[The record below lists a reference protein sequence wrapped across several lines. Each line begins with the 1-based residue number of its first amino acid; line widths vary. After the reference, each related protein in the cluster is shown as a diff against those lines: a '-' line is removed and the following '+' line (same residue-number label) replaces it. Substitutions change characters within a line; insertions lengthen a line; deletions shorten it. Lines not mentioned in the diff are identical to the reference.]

1 MAPRRIMKEFSILEI
16 SGVDE
21 PAQAPALMTLMKS
34 RTPGGKEAGEPG
46 GGQKKEDSMSKTQE
60 ELQAELT
67 KAAEDKK
74 ALEKSLA
81 RAEAIAKMTDAEKA
95 AMADMDETQK
105 EKFIA
110 AKPEDRKEEVAK
122 RAEANPV
129 VYKSKTTGAEYRKSD
144 DPRLIDLAKRD
155 DDREAELAKMRENA
169 LDETFKSRASTEL
182 ARFPGDIT
190 VKAALVKAVA
200 GIKDDEI
207 RKAVGEMLKGVHGKL
222 SVMLKEI
229 GTSKDDTSGDD
240 VDGGD
245 VKKAAETSL
254 DKLARDHM
262 AKNAGMTFA
271 KAYDYVLSTPEGQKL
286 YAQSA

>member
-1 MAPRRIMKEFSILEI
+1 MAPRRIMKEFSIFEI
-16 SGVDE
+16 SGVDQ

-34 RTPGGKEAGEPG
+34 RLPGGKEAGEPG
-46 GGQKKEDSMSKTQE
+46 GGQAKEDSMSKTQE
-60 ELQAELT
+60 ELQAELK
-67 KAAEDKK
+67 KAAEDKE

-95 AMADMDETQK
+95 AMADMNETEK

-129 VYKSKTTGAEYRKSD
+129 IYKSKTTGAEYRKSD

-155 DDREAELAKMRENA
+155 DEREAELKKMREDA
-169 LDETFKSRASTEL
+169 LDETFSKRAATEL
-182 ARFPGDIT
+182 ARMPGEIT
-190 VKAALVKAVA
+190 VKTALLKAVA
-200 GIKDDEI
+200 GIKDEEL
-207 RKAVGEMLKGVHGKL
+207 RKGVGEMLKSVQGKL

-229 GTSKDDTSGDD
+229 GTGKDDLSGDD
-240 VDGGD
+240 TDGD
-245 VKKAAETSL
+245 VKKSAETAL
-254 DKLARDHM
+254 DKLARDYM
-262 AKNAGMTFA
+262 AKNAGVTFA
-271 KAYDYVLSTPEGQKL
+271 KAYDAVLATPEGQKL